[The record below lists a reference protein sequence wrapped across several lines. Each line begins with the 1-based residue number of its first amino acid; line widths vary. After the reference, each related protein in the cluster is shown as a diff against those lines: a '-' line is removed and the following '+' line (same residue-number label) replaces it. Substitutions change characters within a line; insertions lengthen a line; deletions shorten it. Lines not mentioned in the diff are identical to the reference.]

1 MIEENKVIWKGS
13 SGAMHLQSAGTHKGG
28 TRTLLGNFPGG
39 PVARTSPSNAEGV
52 GSIPGQGTKTPHA
65 SQPKN
70 QKRKQK
76 QYCNKFNKSF
86 KKMVHIKKKKNLGE
100 KKSHIRVEAKHR
112 FSGKLNYKDGFHVL
126 HRKYLPTRRKRF
138 GIQTRGVC
146 TQRLCETVLKPGRGM
161 VNMLV
166 QGYQHRSVRDSDISK
181 GVTTQRRR
189 KNNQFLARHKWVR
202 KDGWDVGKKKKRE
215 PKELKVWKHRK
226 LVRSYPITT
235 VIEASAGCLEFAAP
249 SRRVFN
255 RPDPFTLNHK
265 GLYWMLLEINLG
277 LENRF
282 YRILPSLIKRAVIDI
297 KKILE

>member
-1 MIEENKVIWKGS
+1 M
-13 SGAMHLQSAGTHKGG
+13 
-28 TRTLLGNFPGG
+28 
-39 PVARTSPSNAEGV
+39 ARTSPSNAEGV

-189 KNNQFLARHKWVR
+189 KNNQFLARHK
-202 KDGWDVGKKKKRE
+202 
-215 PKELKVWKHRK
+215 
-226 LVRSYPITT
+226 
-235 VIEASAGCLEFAAP
+235 
-249 SRRVFN
+249 
-255 RPDPFTLNHK
+255 
-265 GLYWMLLEINLG
+265 
-277 LENRF
+277 
-282 YRILPSLIKRAVIDI
+282 
-297 KKILE
+297 